1 VRVWL
6 LRAVWLTLPVTAG
19 QAASDALS
27 GWGDAPRVVA
37 TVLLWLAWGAGSV
50 AVLAPRPVG
59 LTVLR
64 AVAPAYAILAVVV
77 AVTDDTG
84 TLAGVGAVAATFLA
98 AMLAA
103 DSEIALLAVNSVAY
117 GEERRFPLRIPPGL
131 FLGPLPLARALLA
144 AGIAAGPLL
153 IADEQYVLG
162 AIALVVSVPAVAL
175 AARAV
180 HTLSSRWMVL
190 VPAGVVVVDP
200 LTLADPVLFVR
211 ALVRTLRSVPGGSAV
226 PVGTADLRLGATLGT
241 LAIVLAEEADLS
253 RSSPGRGGVKTVLAD
268 GVLVAVVRRDELLR
282 AAARRRVR
290 VEVV

>member
-77 AVTDDTG
+77 AVTGDTG

-144 AGIAAGPLL
+144 AGITAGPLL

-162 AIALVVSVPAVAL
+162 AIALVVGVPTVAL

-200 LTLADPVLFVR
+200 LTLADPVLLVR

-226 PVGTADLRLGATLGT
+226 PAGTADLRLGATLGT

-253 RSSPGRGGVKTVLAD
+253 RSSPGRGGVETVLAD

>member
-19 QAASDALS
+19 EAASDALS

-64 AVAPAYAILAVVV
+64 ALAPVYVILAVVV
-77 AVTDDTG
+77 AVAGDTE
-84 TLAGVGAVAATFLA
+84 TLAAAGAVAATFVA
-98 AMLAA
+98 ALLAA
-103 DSEIALLAVNSVAY
+103 DTEIALVAVNSVAY

-190 VPAGVVVVDP
+190 VPAGVVVVDR

-211 ALVRTLRSVPGGSAV
+211 ALVRTLRSVPGDAAV
-226 PVGTADLRLGATLGT
+226 PAGTADLRLGATLGT
-241 LAIVLAEEADLS
+241 LAIVLAERAELN
-253 RSSPGRGGVKTVLAD
+253 RSSPGRGGVETVLAD